1 MCRLSV
7 PVQSV
12 VFIAMALLL
21 VSLPACERVAPR
33 PWIKPA
39 TSSIGCADYF
49 SQVDGP
55 NVYNNV
61 WNKGA
66 ADGGPWTQCLER
78 HPVTGLLGWSWNW
91 PQRRNVIFG
100 YPQVRRGSSPWAPL
114 PHAPS
119 DFPVAHSGLR
129 SLRVSHE
136 LDIVTNGSHN
146 VATSMWLT
154 STGYVGDSPNPSAI
168 LAELMVWTYATPD
181 HMTPAGAKTA
191 EVELDGQQW
200 EVWVDKNW
208 HDASGAN
215 NNRWIYLTFRAKVS
229 SLKASFDVAKLTQ
242 YAIRQNILPPQF
254 NYSDMELG
262 TELMSGAGLAWVKRF
277 DVQIEREPAK

>member
-1 MCRLSV
+1 M
-7 PVQSV
+7 
-12 VFIAMALLL
+12 
-21 VSLPACERVAPR
+21 
-33 PWIKPA
+33 
-39 TSSIGCADYF
+39 
-49 SQVDGP
+49 
-55 NVYNNV
+55 
-61 WNKGA
+61 
-66 ADGGPWTQCLER
+66 
-78 HPVTGLLGWSWNW
+78 
-91 PQRRNVIFG
+91 
-100 YPQVRRGSSPWAPL
+100 
-114 PHAPS
+114 
-119 DFPVAHSGLR
+119 
-129 SLRVSHE
+129 RVSHE